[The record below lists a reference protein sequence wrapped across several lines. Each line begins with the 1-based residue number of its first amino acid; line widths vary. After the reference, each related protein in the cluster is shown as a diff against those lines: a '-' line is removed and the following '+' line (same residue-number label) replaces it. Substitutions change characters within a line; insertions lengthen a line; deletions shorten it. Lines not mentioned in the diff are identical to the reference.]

1 MADKVGA
8 FNRLGYSST
17 GAGTATVEF
26 EFQEGASLGLTEQFI
41 DTNQIRGTLSHGSE
55 RVRRGVRRVD
65 GSIPMAPTALELATL
80 LPMIMG
86 GAPSGTTYPLSDTY
100 TAVDLYGVR
109 DGTVY
114 TYDEIAVET
123 ATFYATEGGP
133 MQLTLGVVGKDE
145 STAGSMGSVSVDVT
159 TQPFVLSDAVVTVAG
174 TAREVSS
181 FELTVQNVL
190 EVKYRNSLTPTQ
202 IKKIDRVVTLSLPLS
217 LGDASALYGSAVA
230 GVTATVVLTN
240 GTVSLS
246 FSMAAVQAPK
256 EPLPLGQRG
265 ILDFPWRGVARK
277 SGSTLELV
285 TVLDSTP

>member
-8 FNRLGYSST
+8 FNRLGFSTT

-26 EFQEGASLGLTEQFI
+26 EFSEGTSLGLTEQFI
-41 DTNQIRGTLSHGSE
+41 DTSQIRGTLSHGSE

-65 GSIPMAPTALELATL
+65 GSLVMAPTAVELVTL
-80 LPMIMG
+80 LPMIL
-86 GAPSGTTYPLSDTY
+86 GAAAAGTAYALSDTY
-100 TAVDLYGVR
+100 TTCDLYGVR

-133 MQLTLGVVGKDE
+133 MQCTLSVVGKDE
-145 STAGSMGSVSVDVT
+145 TQAGSMGSISVDVT
-159 TQPFVLSDAVVTVAG
+159 TQPFVLSDAVVSVAS
-174 TAREVSS
+174 ASREVSA
-181 FELTVQNVL
+181 FELTVTNTL

-202 IKKIDRVVTLSLPLS
+202 IKKIDRTVTLSLPIS
-217 LGDASALYGSAVA
+217 LGDGAALYGSAVA
-230 GVTATVVLTN
+230 GVAATITLTN
-240 GTVSLS
+240 GAVSLL
-246 FSMAAVQAPK
+246 FSLAAVQAPK
-256 EPLPLGQRG
+256 NPLPLGQRG

-285 TVLDSTP
+285 TTLDSSP

>member
-1 MADKVGA
+1 VADKVGA

-17 GAGTATVEF
+17 GNGTATVEY
-26 EFQEGASLGLTEQFI
+26 EFAEGSTLGLTEQFI
-41 DTNQIRGTLSHGSE
+41 DTSQIRGTLSHGSE

-65 GSIPMAPTALELATL
+65 GSIIMAPTAVELVTL

-86 GAPSGTTYPLSDTY
+86 AAPSGTTYALSDTY
-100 TAVDLYGVR
+100 TAVDFYGVR

-133 MQLTLGVVGKDE
+133 MQVTMNVVAKE
-145 STAGSMGSVSVDVT
+145 ETQAGSMGAVTVDVT
-159 TQPFVLSDAVVTVAG
+159 TQPFVLTDAVVTVAG
-174 TAREVSS
+174 SAREVSS

-202 IKKIDRVVTLSLPLS
+202 IKKIDRIVTLSLPIS
-217 LGDASALYGSAVA
+217 EGDGIALYGSAVA
-230 GVTATVVLTN
+230 GVAATVVLTN
-240 GTVSLS
+240 GAVSLS

-256 EPLPLGQRG
+256 NPLPLGQRG

-277 SGSTLELV
+277 TGSTLELV